1 MLSYDIRSGRQEM
14 VVVIS
19 QLLIVKHYNICKIMA
34 LSTTFDALHL
44 RNAAAF
50 FTAQECDDIIQ
61 V

>member
-1 MLSYDIRSGRQEM
+1 M